1 MTKKVQ
7 ADLRKICDIIVQ
19 TVPAVQIYL
28 FGSYAYGQPHEDSDY
43 DIYVVLSDDGPR
55 PLDAAVAVRRALLP
69 VDTGPLDILANH
81 ASPFS
86 ERCQIP
92 SNEREV
98 CQKGVLLYGRET
110 IQRVG

>member
-1 MTKKVQ
+1 MTEKVR
-7 ADLRKICDIIVQ
+7 ADLQKICDVIVA

-43 DIYVVLSDDGPR
+43 DIYIVLEDGGPR

-81 ASPFS
+81 ASAFS
-86 ERCQIP
+86 ERCRIP
-92 SNEREV
+92 TIEREV
-98 CQKGVLLYGRET
+98 SQKGVLLYGREP